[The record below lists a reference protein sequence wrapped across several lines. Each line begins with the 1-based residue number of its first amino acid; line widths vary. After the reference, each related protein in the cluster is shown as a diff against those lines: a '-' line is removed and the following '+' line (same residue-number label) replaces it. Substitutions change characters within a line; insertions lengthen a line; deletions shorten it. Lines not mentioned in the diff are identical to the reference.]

1 MEARQSLDMVTHRLQ
16 NALSEHMEIRDERD
30 KLRLEAVAFANK
42 VDTAQQDM
50 ARNVEFWC
58 WERDAMLGVGRVH
71 SE

>member
-1 MEARQSLDMVTHRLQ
+1 MEARQSLDVVTQRLQ
-16 NALSEHMEIRDERD
+16 NALSEHMAVRDERD
-30 KLRLEAVAFANK
+30 TLRLEAIASANK

-58 WERDAMLGVGRVH
+58 WERDAMLGVGRLQ